1 MCFSEKWLDGDTL
14 STSRSLSELKVESY
28 SKGGGVSNCV
38 NKSLNFKL
46 WPELSIASQ
55 DEESLLMEI
64 LFDKERNSLINV
76 LYKPPKE
83 VTEPFE
89 TLLKKFKKKTKNNLK
104 PFHITG
110 GFNLDVLDHNKC
122 IWCMISFSRFT
133 KTFFQKED

>member
-1 MCFSEKWLDGDTL
+1 
-14 STSRSLSELKVESY
+14 
-28 SKGGGVSNCV
+28 
-38 NKSLNFKL
+38 
-46 WPELSIASQ
+46 
-55 DEESLLMEI
+55 MEI

-89 TLLKKFKKKTKNNLK
+89 TFLKKFKKKTKNNLK

-122 IWCMISFSRFT
+122 I
-133 KTFFQKED
+133 